1 MVITKIG
8 AVELN
13 GVSATLRELDVIA
26 VRRVCSMKL
35 TSQVYHVKASLLE
48 E

>member
-1 MVITKIG
+1 MVITKAG

-13 GVSATLRELDVIA
+13 GVSATPRELDVIA

-35 TSQVYHVKASLLE
+35 TFQVYYVKA
-48 E
+48 

>member
-1 MVITKIG
+1 MVITKVG

-26 VRRVCSMKL
+26 VRRACSMKL
-35 TSQVYHVKASLLE
+35 TFQVYYVKA
-48 E
+48 